1 MLGICGKKLIFQPKF
16 VALPK
21 HHQSPINGHH
31 SNTNN
36 DPSKAVAEWMEATK
50 GDIVFNALIQKSLE
64 GPGSSTSLNKVKIK
78 A

>member
-1 MLGICGKKLIFQPKF
+1 MLGICGIKLIFQPKF

-21 HHQSPINGHH
+21 HESPINGHH

-50 GDIVFNALIQKSLE
+50 GDLVFNALIQKSLE
-64 GPGSSTSLNKVKIK
+64 GSGSNTSLYKVKIK